1 MALLELSGIHKT
13 FEKGTVNENHVLRGL
28 DLAINEGD
36 FISVIGGN
44 GAGKSTLLNS
54 ISGVVSVDEGDI
66 FLEGQSIKKD
76 SVEKRAKV
84 ISRVFQDPRMG
95 TATNLTIEENMA
107 IAYRRGQKRSFFKT
121 SITEQ
126 ERKHFKE
133 VLSDLGLGLENR
145 LRTDAAFLSGGQRQ
159 ALTLSMA
166 TLVRPKVLLLDEHT
180 AALDPKTSD
189 MVMNLTRRVI
199 EEQSLTS
206 LMITHNMEHA
216 IEYGNRLVMLYHG
229 KIVVDISGEAKKN
242 LSVAELMDL
251 FHQNSGQELTDDA
264 LVLG

>member
-1 MALLELSGIHKT
+1 MALLTLSNIHKT

-28 DLAINEGD
+28 NLDIEQGD

-44 GAGKSTLLNS
+44 GAGKSTLMNS
-54 ISGVVSVDEGDI
+54 IAGVLEIDEGDI
-66 FLEGQSIKKD
+66 FLEGQSIRKA
-76 SVEKRAKV
+76 SVAVRSKY

-95 TATNLTIEENMA
+95 TATNLSIEENMA
-107 IAYRRGQKRSFFKT
+107 VAYRRGKKRSIFKK
-121 SITEQ
+121 SLTEP
-126 ERKHFKE
+126 EREIFKE
-133 VLSDLGLGLENR
+133 ALMNLGLGLENR
-145 LRTDAAFLSGGQRQ
+145 LKTDAAFLSGGQRQ

-189 MVMNLTRRVI
+189 MVM
-199 EEQSLTS
+199 SLTKKIVEEHS
-206 LMITHNMEHA
+206 LTTLMITHNMEHA

-229 KIVVDISGEAKKN
+229 KIVVDIRGEEKKN
-242 LSVAELMDL
+242 LTVAQLMDL
-251 FHQNSGQELTDDA
+251 FHKNSGQNLNDDA